1 MSTTSARPWLR
12 FGVLAAVVAVLPAAT
27 AAVGAGSA
35 ERAVHRE
42 PAAPVS
48 RTIELI
54 AQRGV
59 LSLPSAPAVGTPFVA
74 GGDLLDTAGA
84 KVGEGYSSCL
94 IAKVALP
101 ELTAHCTSAFR
112 LADGEI
118 HLSSLRV
125 YTVQEV
131 TSFKDG
137 PMAVVGGTGAYR
149 DARGEAS
156 TVKQAGDPTKPVS
169 YKFTITLT
177 D

>member
-1 MSTTSARPWLR
+1 MSMTFARPWLR
-12 FGVLAAVVAVLPAAT
+12 FGVLVAVVAVLPAAT
-27 AAVGAGSA
+27 AGAGPA
-35 ERAVHRE
+35 ERTAHRE
-42 PAAPVS
+42 SAPA
-48 RTIELI
+48 RTVELI

-59 LSLPSAPAVGTPFVA
+59 LSLPSTPAVGAPFVA
-74 GGDLLDTAGA
+74 GGDLLDPAGT

-94 IAKVALP
+94 IAKVALS

-112 LADGEI
+112 LVDGEI

-131 TSFKDG
+131 TTFKDG

-156 TVKQAGDPTKPVS
+156 TVKQAGDLTKPVS